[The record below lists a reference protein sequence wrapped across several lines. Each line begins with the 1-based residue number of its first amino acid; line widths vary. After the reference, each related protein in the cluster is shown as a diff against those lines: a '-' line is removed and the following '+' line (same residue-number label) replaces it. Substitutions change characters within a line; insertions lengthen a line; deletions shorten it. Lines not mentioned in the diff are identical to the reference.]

1 MAIEIANHLQTQI
14 KKNKENLKIN
24 RIKAAA
30 ALNYIIGL
38 FSLNLQDNL
47 DIIRRH
53 VKQKYKKDLSNV
65 MENMTQYIK
74 DTGME

>member
-30 ALNYIIGL
+30 ALNYIIRL

>member
-1 MAIEIANHLQTQI
+1 M
-14 KKNKENLKIN
+14 KIN
-24 RIKAAA
+24 RIKADA
-30 ALNYIIGL
+30 ALNYIIIL

-65 MENMTQYIK
+65 MENMTHYIK